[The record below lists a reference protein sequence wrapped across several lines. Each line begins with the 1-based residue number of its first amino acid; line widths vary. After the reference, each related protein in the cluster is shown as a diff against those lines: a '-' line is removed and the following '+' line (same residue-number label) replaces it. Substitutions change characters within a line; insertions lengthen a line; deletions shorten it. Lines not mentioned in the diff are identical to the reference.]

1 MTTNFSKKPITCK
14 KAKRMKK
21 IHYFS
26 AAIAVA
32 ALASCSSDDL
42 QLAGANAAMLAEDG
56 SQVLVTVNEPADAL
70 TRAGF
75 ATEIKDNGKIA
86 SSFIFQEG
94 DVFKMYCKDTW
105 KPQIYK
111 FTADADV
118 NGVNDAAIFTFA
130 DDANRLNQ
138 EKVVREYA
146 VFPQGTLG
154 TEDYLYFKD
163 EYRTALQM
171 NLPKIFD
178 LNNAESKQYA
188 PGATTVTTGKGVDL
202 SGRKVFTALVPM
214 FGYAKEN
221 TVKFNYMTGL
231 VRVHLQ
237 GLGAKKH
244 TLKLAPAPTASKF
257 YQLSG
262 EFTATGWDAAKIDE
276 AVLPEFKTA
285 EKDAPFDDDEFSV
298 TFTSVDSEIDYVVF
312 VPVPVGTYD
321 FSQLELSL
329 DETTV
334 LDVCDRTG
342 AKVGSFD
349 VTPGVQLQ
357 AKSEG
362 VLNASAA
369 SLKDINEI
377 ITENASWGKDVV
389 IDVALDGNIK
399 VPAATDDSKKDEYKY
414 IILPE
419 LKNNVVLNIS
429 GGSLTENV
437 VIIKDADGVASTTG
451 KLTINFT
458 DPYGVAK
465 GINATT
471 KQAIAFS
478 GLSNGEINIENA
490 STVELAGTLN
500 SSVKVS
506 SEGAVKVLTNVA
518 DLTISKATDIALD
531 GIFTT
536 LSLPAEITG
545 ELELN
550 GEFNGMTIKAGSVK
564 INAVNFT
571 AATEIESAT
580 IVIEEGKTLDVN
592 GATTFKGDVTV
603 AGTEKGTKG
612 FVVEGNVTVE
622 DGASLRNVE
631 ITGEG
636 KVLTIE
642 KGAKDVNN
650 LISNGN
656 KVVINGQKFNKL
668 TLKAPIAGEKAV
680 KINGGNG
687 QIIVDASYTDGAT
700 TEVYTSAT
708 TDITVDDANN
718 KLTFKADWDENTAKV
733 TLSHA
738 ATDIKI
744 YTAAQLA
751 GLAGSTTGADM
762 WENITLMTDVVA
774 ATDVNWDASN
784 LFLLNDGPAKVFDGN
799 GKTISGLVYTNGGFF
814 DSTKGTITIKNLTLD
829 GVKSSETHKKA
840 TRVGGL
846 LNANFAKATIENV
859 VVKGTTL
866 GNADG
871 EALSEI
877 GGLVGYTNASITIT
891 NSQADFETIK
901 GTYNMGGMIGSA
913 TNGAAYKIEVTDV
926 KRPAVK
932 LGTFAISKAYEAT
945 GQRDANAA
953 TIGMLIGHIGTGSFT
968 ATVPEGAKSNVLI
981 NANNKAIVGQ
991 RDVLGFKQCY
1001 YVTDGETFYFQ
1012 GPSSNYIGYS
1022 KGHDFDA
1029 QKVTINGV
1037 EYKEATLNKFVLD
1050 TKWAK

>member
-1 MTTNFSKKPITCK
+1 
-14 KAKRMKK
+14 MKK

-171 NLPKIFD
+171 NLPKSFD
-178 LNNAESKQYA
+178 LNNAEAKYA

-237 GLGAKKH
+237 GLGAKNH

-285 EKDAPFDDDEFSV
+285 KKDAPFDDDEFSV

-329 DETTV
+329 DGTV
-334 LDVCDRTG
+334 LDVLDRTG
-342 AKVGSFD
+342 AKVEGSFD

-389 IDVALDGNIK
+389 IDVTLDANIK

-429 GGSLTENV
+429 GGSLTDNV
-437 VIIKDADGVASTTG
+437 VVIKDADGVASTTG
-451 KLTINFT
+451 KLTINFAGSW
-458 DPYGVAK
+458 GVAK

-471 KQAIAFS
+471 KQAIAFR

-490 STVELAGTLN
+490 STVELAGTLK

-506 SEGAVKVLTNVA
+506 SEGAVKVLTNVD
-518 DLTISKATDIALD
+518 DLTISKATDIALE
-531 GIFTT
+531 GNFTT

-564 INAVNFT
+564 INEVKFT
-571 AATEIESAT
+571 ANTEIESAT
-580 IVIEEGKTLDVN
+580 IVIEEGKTLDVD

-612 FVVEGNVTVE
+612 FVVEGNVTVK
-622 DGASLRNVE
+622 DGASLRNVQ
-631 ITGEG
+631 IKGEG

-642 KGAKDVNN
+642 EGANDVNN

-656 KVVINGQKFNKL
+656 KVVINGQKFNSL
-668 TLKAPIAGEKAV
+668 TLNAPIAGEKAV
-680 KINGGNG
+680 EINGGNG
-687 QIIVDASYTDGAT
+687 KIVVAASYTDEAT

-708 TDITVDDANN
+708 TDITVNDDNN
-718 KLTFKADWDENTAKV
+718 KLTFKADWDENTKRVA
-733 TLSHA
+733 LS
-738 ATDIKI
+738 ATESNIKI

-751 GLAGSTTGADM
+751 GLAGPTGANM
-762 WENITLMTDVVA
+762 WEKITLMTDVA
-774 ATDVNWDASN
+774 ATDVNWAASD

-799 GKTISGLVYTNGGFF
+799 GKTISGLVFTNGGFF

-840 TRVGGL
+840 QRVGGL

-901 GTYNMGGMIGSA
+901 GTNYMGGMIGSA
-913 TNGAAYKIEVTDV
+913 SNGAEYKIEVTDV

-945 GQRDANAA
+945 AQRDEKAA

-968 ATVPEGAKSNVLI
+968 AIVPEGAKSNVLI

-991 RDVLGFKQCY
+991 RDVLGFKECF
-1001 YVTDGETFYFQ
+1001 YVTDGEIFYFQ